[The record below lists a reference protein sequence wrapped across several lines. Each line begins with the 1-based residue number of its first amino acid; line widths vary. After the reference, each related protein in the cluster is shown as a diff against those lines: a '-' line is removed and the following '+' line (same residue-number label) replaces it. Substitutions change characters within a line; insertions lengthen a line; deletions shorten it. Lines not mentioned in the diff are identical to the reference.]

1 MRDTFPKLHLAALPG
16 PGLRLALGAVALAP
30 AVAGAGWGL
39 AGPGLLP
46 GLLALGGYL
55 AGLVPVLVLFR
66 RGYPHAR
73 LGLCNAVTLGRLALA
88 AVLLAPLAGGAAPG
102 AVAVV
107 ALVALALDG
116 ADGWLARREG
126 LVSGFGARLD
136 MEVDSALALILAANA
151 WAAGTVGPAVL
162 LLGLPRY
169 AFAAAGLRWGWLDGP
184 LPPSLARKAVCV
196 VQIGALIVLQ
206 LPGLPGGWAEA
217 LVWSVLAAL
226 AWSFGRDI
234 RHLWQARA

>member
-1 MRDTFPKLHLAALPG
+1 MHDALPSLTR
-16 PGLRLALGAVALAP
+16 PDAASALRRSGLGLSVGAAGGAFLLAGAAPTALA
-30 AVAGAGWGL
+30 
-39 AGPGLLP
+39 
-46 GLLALGGYL
+46 LALGGYL
-55 AGLVPVLVLFR
+55 AGLVLVLALFR
-66 RGYPHAR
+66 RGYPHDR
-73 LGLCNAVTLGRLALA
+73 LGLCNIVTLARLALA
-88 AVLLAPLAGGAAPG
+88 AALLAPLAGGSAPG

-107 ALVALALDG
+107 ALVALVLDG

-169 AFAAAGLRWGWLDGP
+169 AFAAAGLRWHWLDGP
-184 LPPSLARKAVCV
+184 LPPSFARKAVCV
-196 VQIGALIVLQ
+196 AQIGALIVLL
-206 LPGLPGGWAEA
+206 LPGLSGGWAEA
-217 LVWSVLAAL
+217 LVWEVLAAL
-226 AWSFGRDI
+226 GWSFGRDI